1 LVSGKLVRLS
11 NVLWN
16 NTLVPSAL
24 SASTAVQQEESD
36 GGWGDTRVVTPVSRS
51 RT

>member
-1 LVSGKLVRLS
+1 LVSGKLVRLP

-24 SASTAVQQEESD
+24 SASTVVQQEKST
-36 GGWGDTRVVTPVSRS
+36 GGWGDAGVVTPVSRS